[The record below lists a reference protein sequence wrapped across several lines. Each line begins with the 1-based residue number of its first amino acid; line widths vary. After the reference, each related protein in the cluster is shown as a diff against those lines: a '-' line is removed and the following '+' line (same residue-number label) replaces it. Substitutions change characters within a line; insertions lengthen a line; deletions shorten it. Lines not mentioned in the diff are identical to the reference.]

1 MNFFL
6 GVGGGFLLAVL
17 WMDLMFD
24 VLVFDGRGERR
35 SGSAETDDVLADD
48 VLAGIASYYRRVT
61 TTASPMNYL
70 VSAVMAAMVLILA
83 ARLVGSGSSRVV
95 DGISL
100 ALCGVPITLALVRIF
115 PSAIR
120 LGSRKD
126 PASVQSRL
134 AREICRA
141 HLVCFAA
148 MTAFVALRWSA
159 G

>member
-24 VLVFDGRGERR
+24 VLVFSRAGERR
-35 SGSAETDDVLADD
+35 SAASDVLADD

-61 TTASPMNYL
+61 TTASPMNHL
-70 VSAVMAAMVLILA
+70 VGAVMAAMVVILVSKLA
-83 ARLVGSGSSRVV
+83 ASGGTRVV

-120 LGSRKD
+120 LGTRKD
-126 PASVQSRL
+126 PPSEQSRL

-141 HLVCFAA
+141 HLVCFVA
-148 MTAFVALRWSA
+148 MTAFVVLRWNA